1 MNLPNFLTILRIIA
15 APIIAILIWQE
26 TSIFQLIIA
35 FFLFVIAGATDW
47 LDGYLAR
54 AMGIE
59 SHLGRILDPIADKV
73 LLACILLALA
83 SHYTRDWLFIL
94 PALTIF
100 LREFV
105 ISGFREYMSKEGIII
120 QVSMLAKWKT
130 TLQLVAVGLILLSM
144 IFVENKMIYYSS
156 ITIFWL
162 SAVVTITTA
171 FDYLKTGLSALK

>member
-1 MNLPNFLTILRIIA
+1 
-15 APIIAILIWQE
+15 
-26 TSIFQLIIA
+26 
-35 FFLFVIAGATDW
+35 
-47 LDGYLAR
+47 
-54 AMGIE
+54 
-59 SHLGRILDPIADKV
+59 
-73 LLACILLALA
+73 
-83 SHYTRDWLFIL
+83 
-94 PALTIF
+94 
-100 LREFV
+100 
-105 ISGFREYMSKEGIII
+105 MSKEGIII